1 MNKYIFLF
9 IVSVFFNSNFLI
21 IIKIINIFLIIFY
34 FNSVY
39 KNRSKFLVN
48 SRGNNFVS
56 FTCSL
61 RGFIFDFI
69 TFLSRGKLTW
79 K

>member
-9 IVSVFFNSNFLI
+9 IVSVFFNSNFII

-34 FNSVY
+34 FNSVN
-39 KNRSKFLVN
+39 KNRSKFLGN

-56 FTCSL
+56 FTWSL
-61 RGFIFDFI
+61 RGFFFDFI
-69 TFLSRGKLTW
+69 TYFSRGKLTW